1 MFFHVVDMLN
11 TRFAVGVA
19 LNTKTGHQLNAFRSD
34 LLNGW
39 VPLAK
44 TPRNDTDRTK
54 RKHGH
59 ACMNPPW
66 WHRADKV

>member
-19 LNTKTGHQLNAFRSD
+19 LNAKTGHQLNAFRSD

-39 VPLAK
+39 VPAGENA
-44 TPRNDTDRTK
+44 PK
-54 RKHGH
+54 RY
-59 ACMNPPW
+59 
-66 WHRADKV
+66 RQDKA